1 MVLRQSPER
10 IRSFW
15 KALLTMP
22 EKDIVALSEL
32 AEALG
37 TSALFASVGMA
48 IGVGRLLNSGEPLS
62 ARLLI
67 GRALSTGGIAMAA
80 GAVLVWIPALPL
92 LGQIGIAAG
101 LASLG
106 TAGLERLFARAV
118 GIKESGND

>member
-1 MVLRQSPER
+1 M
-10 IRSFW
+10 I
-15 KALLTMP
+15 
-22 EKDIVALSEL
+22 EKVSSLW
-32 AEALG
+32 EALG
-37 TSALFASVGMA
+37 TSALFAAVGMA
-48 IGVGRLLNSGEPLS
+48 IGIGRLLNSGETLS

-106 TAGLERLFARAV
+106 TAGLEHLFARAF
-118 GIKESGND
+118 GMRTGGRSDE